1 MGNPELSSM
10 EDIIPVFITVLV
22 FTDLPSLRSDLDMM
36 NHFIQS
42 GDEDFEAEKRLVIN
56 LSVTYI

>member
-1 MGNPELSSM
+1 M